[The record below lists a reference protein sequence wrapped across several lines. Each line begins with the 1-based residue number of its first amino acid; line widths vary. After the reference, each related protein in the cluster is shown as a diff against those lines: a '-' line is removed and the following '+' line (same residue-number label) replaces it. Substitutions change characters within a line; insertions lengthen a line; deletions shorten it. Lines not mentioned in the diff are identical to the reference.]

1 MAHIRLLSAACLLV
15 LAFDWQSLLAQESKF
30 AFGWPNRPVWVPD
43 STKAPIIDGDVGNK
57 EWQQAAVLEDFTR
70 HGPLTRR
77 IPAKASLKVR
87 LTRHGGQL
95 YLGADCPLP
104 AKGESNGSV
113 VPGGSKDHG
122 SVWRDDCLE
131 IFFAPDLESS
141 SYTNVTINSDG
152 AAAEYRS
159 KARGIDYAWNPS
171 YTHKVKR
178 SETGWTLEMAISLAD
193 IMKDPKAE
201 ILAFNIGRHP
211 NLAVTPSAVYS
222 WSLDGWCR
230 PGNFGRL
237 HFGERIAAVKDSA
250 IHSDQVTVRID
261 GGKENEK
268 VTFHLKGE
276 VAGKSVATVK
286 EAVLTAKQ
294 VTEVALLIRFG
305 SMGKGQ
311 LELRILKADG
321 KPLQKAG
328 RSGLYV
334 ERNNPVEYF
343 LVHQVDIYPGQEF
356 VGTSLMLARKPTGE
370 SARVTLRDPK
380 GKPVFTRDLGPLKQR
395 LNRLPLNVA
404 GLKEGNY
411 EALCT
416 VSDAEGK
423 VLGEDAAVLR
433 VMPVPEPRQT
443 SIPVRIA
450 YAPRTTGNRFPIT
463 VGVPFA
469 RGVLPASEVPGRLT
483 LLNDSGDAIPVQ
495 CRVVAW
501 WSSLKRHVQWLHL
514 DFIGSVKATGRDA
527 YDGKPN
533 EIEGLLSY
541 TLVHAPEDLM
551 DDDLEKDAADPLS
564 NPVKVTQK
572 NNEWVLENGLLRLV
586 LDPAQENP
594 FKDISLSKR
603 EAGPFSP
610 LQERKAER
618 FGPQH
623 RLLGSQ
629 EGAGFFVRGETGNE
643 YALST
648 PQPWKSLLEKEGP
661 VTAGVR
667 LEASLLD
674 ASGLPVGRLIV
685 RVRLHE
691 GVPRLSVSHTFVYT
705 GRSDTVQIRGM
716 GLRLPFKPVKSAR
729 FGLDEFQTADAAGL
743 KDGPVRFLQS
753 SWYRCTL
760 EQGRAG
766 KRKLLGFADFAPG
779 WMDLDL
785 GDAHAVVNFRAGLFW
800 KEYPKEFYRKLMK

>member
-43 STKAPIIDGDVGNK
+43 AARAPIIDGDVGKK
-57 EWQQAAVLEDFTR
+57 EWQQAGVLEDFTR

-261 GGKENEK
+261 GGRENEK